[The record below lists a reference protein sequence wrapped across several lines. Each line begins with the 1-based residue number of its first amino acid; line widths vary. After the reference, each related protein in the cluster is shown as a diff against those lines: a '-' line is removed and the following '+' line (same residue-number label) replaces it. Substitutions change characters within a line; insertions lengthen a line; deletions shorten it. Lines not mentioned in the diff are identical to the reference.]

1 MVIKAAAYLRI
12 SKDDEGQG
20 LGIDRQHEA
29 VKILCEHKGWVLDPL
44 WVIAENNRSAW
55 DDSKPRPGFQR
66 LIRGMESGEVTAVA
80 VYAFDRLARRLKDTA
95 LVLDLVEKHR
105 VQVATVTGG
114 LDLSTIY
121 GRGIAGMLGSM
132 AAMEIAALR
141 ERLSSKAEQNV
152 RVGKVH
158 NGGRRPFGYALDRK
172 TVVDEEADVIRG
184 MAQHLLSGGSLSS
197 IAGDLNRRGRG
208 TAYGTTWSTRKVK
221 DVLDNPRLCGR
232 VVHRGEVRPN
242 IRGQWGTILDED
254 TFDAVQLA
262 MAARRRVENSW
273 TNRRQHLLSGSL
285 LRCGVCDGK
294 TLAFLQSSGVW
305 AYRCRG
311 HVLRN
316 EANVDEHIR
325 RAVTERASEHPF
337 RVTEW
342 ETAQEGDISEEI
354 AVLERRRADAVR
366 AFAEHGGDAAA
377 LAMLTAQV
385 QAQIDGL
392 RSRQVER
399 VVLGIDAEAAQFDV
413 SDLLASTATTTEE
426 IDQQRAV
433 IRLYVQ
439 TIRLHPSKKRG
450 RGYDDTATEIVFRD
464 PDQLAFRAVVER

>member
-1 MVIKAAAYLRI
+1 MIKAAAYLRI

-29 VKILCEHKGWVLDPL
+29 VKILCEQKGWVLDPL

-66 LIRGMESGEVTAVA
+66 LIRRMESGEVTAVA

-184 MAQHLLSGGSLSS
+184 WLSTCSPV
-197 IAGDLNRRGRG
+197 D
-208 TAYGTTWSTRKVK
+208 
-221 DVLDNPRLCGR
+221 
-232 VVHRGEVRPN
+232 
-242 IRGQWGTILDED
+242 
-254 TFDAVQLA
+254 
-262 MAARRRVENSW
+262 
-273 TNRRQHLLSGSL
+273 
-285 LRCGVCDGK
+285 
-294 TLAFLQSSGVW
+294 
-305 AYRCRG
+305 RCR
-311 HVLRN
+311 
-316 EANVDEHIR
+316 
-325 RAVTERASEHPF
+325 AS
-337 RVTEW
+337 RVT
-342 ETAQEGDISEEI
+342 
-354 AVLERRRADAVR
+354 
-366 AFAEHGGDAAA
+366 
-377 LAMLTAQV
+377 
-385 QAQIDGL
+385 
-392 RSRQVER
+392 
-399 VVLGIDAEAAQFDV
+399 
-413 SDLLASTATTTEE
+413 
-426 IDQQRAV
+426 
-433 IRLYVQ
+433 
-439 TIRLHPSKKRG
+439 
-450 RGYDDTATEIVFRD
+450 
-464 PDQLAFRAVVER
+464 